1 MCVNN
6 AIDCDD
12 DDDDDD
18 DGDDDDDDDVDGDDD
33 DGDDGDGVAAFVELF
48 CSVLGI
54 YTRESFLLIKR
65 MKRWF
70 ERVDGDHGD
79 KARNGDDEKEEEEA
93 AVEMG
98 VFAVVVLFA

>member
-1 MCVNN
+1 M
-6 AIDCDD
+6 
-12 DDDDDD
+12 
-18 DGDDDDDDDVDGDDD
+18 
-33 DGDDGDGVAAFVELF
+33 
-48 CSVLGI
+48 GI

>member
-6 AIDCDD
+6 VIDD

-18 DGDDDDDDDVDGDDD
+18 DGGGGGGVD
-33 DGDDGDGVAAFVELF
+33 AFVEFL

-54 YTRESFLLIKR
+54 YSRESFLFIKR

-70 ERVDGDHGD
+70 ERADGDHGD
-79 KARNGDDEKEEEEA
+79 KAWNEEE

-98 VFAVVVLFA
+98 GFAVVVLFA